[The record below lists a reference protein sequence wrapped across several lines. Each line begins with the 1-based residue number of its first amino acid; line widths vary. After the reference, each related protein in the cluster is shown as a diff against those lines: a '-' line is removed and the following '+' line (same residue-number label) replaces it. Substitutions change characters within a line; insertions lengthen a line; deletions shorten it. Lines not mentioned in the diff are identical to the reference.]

1 MRRIKIALI
10 PRWLDRVAKETGIAE
25 TDLLDLEK
33 LSCILSRR
41 DVELYQM
48 ANFDIA
54 DCLIATGFGTDRQ
67 SVSACLFDCWSVI
80 PALDLEKRAA
90 YANVPAETFIYGA
103 TATRHGEGEDT
114 KYRLCASIGDQDT
127 LLLRIALADDETG
140 GGTLATV
147 LAEQLHALLDF
158 KEFASTSVFKQYV
171 KEIQIN

>member
-1 MRRIKIALI
+1 MRRIKIAFI

-54 DCLIATGFGTDRQ
+54 QCVIEITGQSRESAT
-67 SVSACLFDCWSVI
+67 ACLFDCWSTI
-80 PALDLEKRAA
+80 PALDLDKRAA
-90 YANVPAETFIYGA
+90 YANVNPETFIYGA

-114 KYRLCASIGDQDT
+114 KYGFSACIGDQDT
-127 LLLRIALADDETG
+127 ILLRVEPCAEGDPVKS
-140 GGTLATV
+140 LATV
-147 LAEQLHALLDF
+147 LAEQFHALADF
-158 KEFASTSVFKQYV
+158 KEFVSSSVFKQYV